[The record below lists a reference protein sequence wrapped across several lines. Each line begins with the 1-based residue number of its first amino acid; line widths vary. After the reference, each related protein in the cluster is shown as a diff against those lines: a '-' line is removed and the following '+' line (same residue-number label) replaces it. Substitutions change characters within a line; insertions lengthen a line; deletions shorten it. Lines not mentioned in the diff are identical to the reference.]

1 MNLET
6 KKIETTLAGRKITV
20 EVEKRSGTTETFWLY
35 LLLNN
40 ELIAVITATE
50 DYFTYEIY
58 QQNIKR

>member
-6 KKIETTLAGRKITV
+6 KQIETTLAGRKITV

-58 QQNIKR
+58 QQK